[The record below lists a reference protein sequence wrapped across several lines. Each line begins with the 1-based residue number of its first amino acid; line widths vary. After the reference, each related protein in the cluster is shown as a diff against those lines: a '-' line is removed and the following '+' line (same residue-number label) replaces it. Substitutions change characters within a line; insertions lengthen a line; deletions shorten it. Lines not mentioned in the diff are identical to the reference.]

1 MSAKWDCKVVYP
13 RQHISRMEEGQFSLV
28 DCWMRRIPTKFF
40 RKSRTPKPSWRF
52 GPSYIKV
59 LFEGKSRNMM
69 VDLGRKFQTTRC
81 GEDDDVH
88 VAHFS
93 KLAHLHEKLSAL
105 GRAISNDKYIA
116 VLIGSLPSCYDS
128 PIDSLTSSCNIN
140 QHRHHPTA
148 IIRAATCEYE
158 KHVLCKENKVQD
170 EAFTA
175 AKADKNA

>member
-1 MSAKWDCKVVYP
+1 VVYP
-13 RQHISRMEEGQFSLV
+13 RQHISRVEEGRFSLV
-28 DCWMRRIPTKFF
+28 DCWMRRFPTMFF

-69 VDLGRKFQTTRC
+69 VDLGRKFQTMRC

-128 PIDSLTSSCNIN
+128 PIYSLTSSCDIN

-158 KHVLCKENKVQD
+158 KHVLCRRTRCKMKHLLLPKL
-170 EAFTA
+170 T
-175 AKADKNA
+175 KRL